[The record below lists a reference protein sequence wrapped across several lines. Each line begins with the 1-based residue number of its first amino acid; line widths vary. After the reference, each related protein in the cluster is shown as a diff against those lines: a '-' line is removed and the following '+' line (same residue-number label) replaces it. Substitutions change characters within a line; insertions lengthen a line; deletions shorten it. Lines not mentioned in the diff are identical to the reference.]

1 VHGFCVEDDH
11 DRHRT
16 AQRKDAKGIWLPA
29 DRGRGRTRH
38 AGVPV
43 GATDVCAGGITEQ
56 QTTGRWIWRRC
67 PGAWPEE
74 HRAVLSASEGLL
86 TLTCT
91 PPDRIQLDFATGGRM
106 VASITGD
113 GQARLVDVHF
123 VFDSGP
129 PVPARGLG
137 EFGWSGTL
145 ILHPGG
151 AYGITTPESVLAR
164 FQAARQVWLRYPT
177 SADAEFARFDVP
189 ADTRSV
195 IAATYLACSQP
206 PPADG

>member
-1 VHGFCVEDDH
+1 M
-11 DRHRT
+11 
-16 AQRKDAKGIWLPA
+16 P
-29 DRGRGRTRH
+29 
-38 AGVPV
+38 
-43 GATDVCAGGITEQ
+43 
-56 QTTGRWIWRRC
+56 RWRIHI
-67 PGAWPEE
+67 WPEE

-151 AYGITTPESVLAR
+151 AYGITTPDSVLAR